1 MLQMILALL
10 AGLPVGMQLGLTGA
24 GGAIVAVPLL
34 VYVAGVPVQQA
45 VAMSLVIV
53 AAASLVGVWEYGRAG
68 EVRGRAVLAF
78 APTGLLGSWAGASAH
93 HWVRGEV
100 LLVLFGVLLL
110 LARALMMRQGRRPA
124 VAEGRESCAVA
135 FPRTCWLKIAAIG
148 LVVGVLSGF
157 FGVGGGFMIVP
168 ALVLI
173 LKFPQ
178 RVAIGTSLSVIAVIA
193 LGGVAAHLQL
203 GQLDPRVT
211 ALVAAGGLAGLLAAS
226 RLGRVASPSAVG
238 RVTAAV
244 TVSLALW
251 LILVNGFKL
260 LGGSL

>member
-1 MLQMILALL
+1 MAHLILALL

-53 AAASLVGVWEYGRAG
+53 AASALAGVWEYGRAG

-78 APTGLLGSWAGASAH
+78 APTGLLGSWVGAYGH
-93 HWVRGEV
+93 RLVRGEV
-100 LLVLFGVLLL
+100 LLVLFGFLLL
-110 LARALMMRQGRRPA
+110 AARALMMTQGRRV
-124 VAEGRESCAVA
+124 VAGDEGRCAVA
-135 FPRTCWLKIAAIG
+135 FPRTCWLTIAAIG

-168 ALVLI
+168 ALILI

-193 LGGVAAHLQL
+193 LGGVAAHLRL

-211 ALVAAGGLAGLLAAS
+211 ALVALGGLVGLLAAA
-226 RLGRVASPSAVG
+226 RLGRVAPPAAVG
-238 RVTAAV
+238 RVTAGV

-260 LGGSL
+260 LGGS